1 MRCASFE
8 KAAVLIQVD
17 MIYNVLRLIVQV
29 FQDGEVG
36 ELMTLRVVS
45 KQVESIIQELKSERS
60 NQKEEE

>member
-1 MRCASFE
+1 MLKIILSY
-8 KAAVLIQVD
+8 
-17 MIYNVLRLIVQV
+17 M
-29 FQDGEVG
+29 G